1 MANNKKSA
9 KQVLGSIRKEIGE
22 VDVALDAITSTIANV
37 NGGIDLLA
45 PENIALKD
53 KASTEK
59 RNQGLELKL
68 QGNDKKSSDTVQR
81 TIEQE
86 IENRY
91 KRISYY
97 SAGGMYKH
105 LFLAKQNRYMAQEF
119 PNLKKSLRLFMTD
132 VCWGSYFSAN
142 ETTNK
147 PFVIRKDGVE
157 IDDENL
163 KNSIIEIINPAAAKK
178 EDVNYRSFDDL
189 DYEAATVSRMDGYSF
204 IRLIPTKKVLTDLYV
219 KYVLKKVKSKTIT
232 NNTSVLK
239 ASSVESL
246 NLINDYLRDIGFES
260 TIPDTTYNLALLPA
274 HIMDAIPK
282 VFLVDESIS
291 NDTRSICP
299 KSKDGKSRMPDG
311 FEEYEEY
318 VYANESF
325 DEFAY
330 RMLTGKTS
338 TIAVYK
344 NSNEEKYK
352 RHVYSL
358 GAESHSLDEKTA
370 HSIYNDYFLNDNTL
384 FNVDEL
390 EIGLESISRRLNIF
404 DTNLVMNLTYEE
416 IYSLDTFTVSN
427 KIKNNIGETI
437 KYAVE
442 SSFNG
447 TDVTKP
453 RLNLLP
459 AEQVIRNVLISDF
472 KPVVSLESQ
481 VREQVDKFK
490 GEFALEAEK
499 LTEEK
504 FGIENIGTEAAATF
518 RNSLTP
524 DKEKFIFNGK
534 SSTSD
539 NINTTYDSSVDK
551 AFKIFEHIKGCSSVI
566 LDNRRV
572 IPLMTGNKNTGVLY
586 IEKTHAEIE
595 HLIATRSV
603 MSNPMG
609 GTDTMSLF
617 QLDEERKE
625 DTIGRLIFTDTIK
638 PVFERNVNTK
648 FLRENADLMYTI
660 KELLEENEISKNDRS
675 FGAFSDMGYFNLS
688 KVSYIPANELIMYT
702 NGDGLG
708 ESVFEKAFV
717 PANAFILARESYLS
731 WVLVDGKG
739 ICFITYPKGLNDLN
753 GSYGANPL
761 ANQLEDILMTRMSL
775 KMSATDNLRLSK
787 PVITLPV
794 DEGGAA
800 DKIDVKD
807 VQPPEFNIDLDTI
820 NRWEEEATGIVG
832 YPASS
837 FTDLNKSGSNP
848 ELARKIESMDAS
860 IVLDITYAQDKKIHS
875 SNSLATKLLHYRGGK
890 EYESY
895 SIEWVPPRP
904 SRSNNN
910 IKKEIVTEKKEVLES
925 YTDMFNMLFEGKDDW
940 ETVRPFFQNVL
951 KDRLFPD
958 DKFLSDADNIY
969 TEAKLRLST
978 YLASIGEETK

>member
-1 MANNKKSA
+1 MASNKKSA
-9 KQVLGSIRKEIGE
+9 KQVLGAIRKQLGE
-22 VDVALDAITSTIANV
+22 VDTALDSVTSTIANV

-45 PENIALKD
+45 PENVALKD
-53 KASTEK
+53 KSTTEK
-59 RNQGLELKL
+59 SEQGLELKF
-68 QGNDKKSSDTVQR
+68 QGNDRKTSETVQR
-81 TIEQE
+81 TIERD
-86 IENRY
+86 IEQKY

-97 SAGGMYKH
+97 SAGGMYKY

-119 PNLKKSLRLFMTD
+119 PNLKKSVRLFMTD
-132 VCWGSYFSAN
+132 VCFGSFFSAN

-147 PFVIRKDGVE
+147 CFVIRKDGVE
-157 IDDENL
+157 IEDENL

-178 EDVNYRSFDDL
+178 EDVNFRSFDDL

-204 IRLIPTKKVLTDLYV
+204 IRLIPTKKVLTDLYI
-219 KYVLKKVKSKTIT
+219 KYVLKKVKSKTVT

-239 ASSVESL
+239 ASSTESL
-246 NLINDYLRDIGFES
+246 NLINDYLSDIGFES
-260 TIPDTTYNLALLPA
+260 TIPDTTFNLALLPP
-274 HIMDAIPK
+274 HIVDAIPK
-282 VFLVDESIS
+282 TFLIDESVD
-291 NDTRSICP
+291 NETRAICP
-299 KSKDGKSRMPDG
+299 KNAEGKDRMPDG

-318 VYANESF
+318 VHANESF

-338 TIAVYK
+338 TIAVYQ
-344 NSNEEKYK
+344 NSNEKENK
-352 RHVYSL
+352 RHVYSI
-358 GAESHSLDEKTA
+358 GAESHSIDEDTA
-370 HSIYNDYFLNDNTL
+370 HAIYNEYFINNNI
-384 FNVDEL
+384 FNIDEL
-390 EIGLESISRRLNIF
+390 EIGTESISKRLNIF

-416 IYSLDTFTVSN
+416 IYSLDTFTVA
-427 KIKNNIGETI
+427 KKLKGNIEDTI
-437 KYAVE
+437 KFSIE
-442 SSFNG
+442 SSFGAHNQ
-447 TDVTKP
+447 DKP
-453 RLNLLP
+453 KLNLMPTEQIIRNILIADHRP
-459 AEQVIRNVLISDF
+459 VVALESSIADQVI
-472 KPVVSLESQ
+472 
-481 VREQVDKFK
+481 KFK
-490 GEFALEAEK
+490 DSFYKDVENK
-499 LTEEK
+499 VIEK
-504 FGIENIGTEAAATF
+504 FGIENVGTEAAATF
-518 RNSLTP
+518 RSSLTP
-524 DKEKFIFNGK
+524 DKNDFIFNGK
-534 SSTSD
+534 ASTTD
-539 NINTTYDSSVDK
+539 NVNATYDATLDK
-551 AFKIFEHIKGCSSVI
+551 SFKLFEHIKGCSSVI

-609 GTDTMSLF
+609 GSDTMSLF

-625 DTIGRLIFTDTIK
+625 ETIGRLIFTDTIK

-660 KELLEENEISKNDRS
+660 KELLEENEISRNDRS

-753 GSYGANPL
+753 GAYGANPL
-761 ANQLEDILMTRMSL
+761 ASQLEDLTMTRMSL
-775 KMSATDNLRLSK
+775 KMSATDNMRLTK
-787 PVITLPV
+787 PVITLPL

-807 VQPPEFNIDLDTI
+807 VQPPEFNIDNDTI
-820 NRWEEEATGIVG
+820 NRWEEEATGLVG

-837 FTDLNKSGSNP
+837 FTDLNKSGSQP

-860 IVLDITYAQDKKIHS
+860 IVLDITNAQDKKVHS

-890 EYESY
+890 EYEAY
-895 SIEWVPPRP
+895 TIEWIPPRP

-910 IKKEIVTEKKEVLES
+910 IKKEVVTEKKEVLES
-925 YTDMFNMLFEGKDDW
+925 YTDMFNMLFDGREDW
-940 ETVRPFFQNVL
+940 EGIRPFFQNVL
-951 KDRLFPD
+951 KDKLFPD
-958 DKFLSDADNIY
+958 DKYLSDADNIFK
-969 TEAKLRLST
+969 EAKTRMAT
-978 YLASIGEETK
+978 YLATIGEETK